1 MKFRLAGFILPF
13 VAVCILSINV
23 LPQTEPNQVEKTSE
37 ETAIRKEQ
45 NEEQLSTV
53 ILINNEGLRELI
65 KPKGKP
71 LLINFWATWCD
82 VCREEFPDLVKIHQ
96 EYGTQIDVV
105 VISLDY
111 PVEINRDVPK
121 FLSEVNAKM
130 PAYLL
135 KSEDETVAAN
145 IVSEKWQGGLPFTVL
160 FDTDGKEV
168 YSRQGRFNTA
178 VLRGKIESLISAKS
192 QQLSKS
198 K

>member
-1 MKFRLAGFILPF
+1 MKFRLASFILPF
-13 VAVCILSINV
+13 VAACILSINV

-37 ETAIRKEQ
+37 ETAIRKVQ
-45 NEEQLSTV
+45 NEEQLPTV
-53 ILINNEGLRELI
+53 ILINNEGLRELV

-145 IVSEKWQGGLPFTVL
+145 IVSEKWQGVLPFTVL

-168 YSRQGRFNTA
+168 YFRQGRFNTA

-192 QQLSKS
+192 QQSSKS

>member
-37 ETAIRKEQ
+37 KTAIRKEQ

-192 QQLSKS
+192 QQSSKS